1 MIENTFAYPQQQHF
15 NPVTLEPI
23 NDISRRRVENLRENA
38 PELFE
43 PGQRLIDIGCA
54 RGYICHLV
62 RDKYNHIE
70 GWEPSDLATE
80 AQDLVTAASD
90 TGLAANIKIHR
101 GFLSDIP
108 VLLSRTL
115 KNNFTT
121 VFIGDCHH
129 YFTALGQECDV
140 PWLWVQ
146 KIKALSNKYIV
157 IDGPFTTE
165 DFAVQSLINEHKW
178 PQALIEQYTI
188 KHFKQLMAPQFEPV
202 RIITNERGTRQT
214 TVWKRVY
221 RDCSIDTVSDNF
233 LQELRENGTN
243 IKTDYREPYSVIK
256 YKNFRY
262 KFDGNELAAG
272 LIMILNSLPWFPA
285 INLMQNENK
294 EIIGDICPWIDLPKP
309 ARFIDLLPMWI
320 KMNRALST
328 VNLFEPAFKLT
339 DYCLHDKFFIDLD
352 YDMIGNRTDYLKNT
366 EYKNKWKASLS
377 NSFLEELFNLK

>member
-1 MIENTFAYPQQQHF
+1 MTENSFAYPQQQHF

-43 PGQRLIDIGCA
+43 PGQSLIDIGCA

-70 GWEPSDLATE
+70 GWEPSDLAIE

-90 TGLAANIKIHR
+90 TASNIKIHR

-129 YFTALGQECDV
+129 YFTNIGQQNGV
-140 PWLWVQ
+140 PWLWVH
-146 KIKALSNKYIV
+146 KLKALAQKYIV

-165 DFAVQSLINEHKW
+165 DFAVQSLISEHNW
-178 PQALIEQYTI
+178 PQSLIKNYTI
-188 KHFKQLMAPQFEPV
+188 PEFRKLMEPQFTMIRAV
-202 RIITNERGTRQT
+202 NNERKTRQT
-214 TVWKRVY
+214 TVWKRVA
-221 RDCSIDTVSDNF
+221 RDCYPTTVTRETIE
-233 LQELRENGTN
+233 ELKRSGQD
-243 IKTDYREPYSVIK
+243 IKTDYRNPLSVIK
-256 YKNFRY
+256 YNQTRY
-262 KFDGNELAAG
+262 KFDKNELAPGA
-272 LIMILNSLPWFPA
+272 ISILNTLPWFP
-285 INLMQNENK
+285 LVTPMQNEEG

-309 ARFIDLLPMWI
+309 ARFIDLLPWWI
-320 KMNRALST
+320 KLNRALAT
-328 VNLFEPAFKLT
+328 VDLFEPSFKLT
-339 DYCLHDKFFIDLD
+339 DYCLCDGMFADLD
-352 YDMIGNRTDYLKNT
+352 YDMIGNRTDFLKNT
-366 EYKNKWKASLS
+366 EYKDKWKASLS